1 MNQKESLTKK
11 GIRISL
17 VAALYVAL
25 TLALSWISYGEIQ
38 FRIAEILV
46 LLCFFRKDYAISMI
60 IGCAIANTF
69 STLGPID
76 IVMGTIATSFAV
88 ICVMFSKNLLVAGI
102 FPVIFNA
109 IIVGIELSIVFKTPF
124 WLNAL
129 TVGLGEFV
137 VILIGIFTFHL
148 LKKNVVFMKMI
159 KANQNI

>member
-11 GIRISL
+11 VIRISL

-46 LLCFFRKDYAISMI
+46 LLCFFRKDY
-60 IGCAIANTF
+60 AIANTF

>member
-1 MNQKESLTKK
+1 MNQKESLIKK
-11 GIRISL
+11 VIRISL

-25 TLALSWISYGEIQ
+25 TLSLSWISYGEIQ

-76 IVMGTIATSFAV
+76 IVMGTMATLFSV
-88 ICVMFSKNLLVAGI
+88 ICVMFSKNLMVAGI
-102 FPVIFNA
+102 FLVVFNA
-109 IIVGIELSIVFKTPF
+109 IIVGIELFIVFETPF

-129 TVGLGEFV
+129 TVGLGELV
-137 VILIGIFTFHL
+137 VIIMGIFTFNF
-148 LKKNVVFMKMI
+148 LKKNGAFMKLI